1 MILNFTTFL
10 FFNRRALSSSSV
22 DGVCAMLNHA
32 CTVLEQEF
40 REILYARL
48 RLGFPS
54 GFDFTQAYNLVQSSI
69 QQGKLQRS
77 DQETQK
83 AKNAFLV
90 SCKSFLFWFIG
101 FVIKEKKFFVLKNKW
116 IMNFEFKSFIS

>member
-1 MILNFTTFL
+1 MYTYKRYAMLHKWSIREKVVWEFGDNDFKLYDIFVV
-10 FFNRRALSSSSV
+10 NRRALSSSSV

-90 SCKSFLFWFIG
+90 SIY
-101 FVIKEKKFFVLKNKW
+101 FVLIYWLRN
-116 IMNFEFKSFIS
+116 